1 MATGNVLYLPPGVVP
16 PTGPQQA
23 TQVVSSGVPFD
34 RVFFERILPQAIG
47 AFCSQTDCNIPRVE
61 LMTVD
66 GSSHYVTGII
76 AVTDIWVSLQVA
88 KEEHDHPIQAFIP
101 YQTIYRV
108 EVHPETER
116 RRHIGFIREPERVA
130 SAPMLQVAAEQPA
143 AAPEEVIDATPAV
156 PAKPARRAPRKAD
169 GTAEA
174 SAPATRAAAKK

>member
-23 TQVVSSGVPFD
+23 TQVLSSGAPFD
-34 RVFFERILPQAIG
+34 RVFFERVLPQAIA

-66 GSSHYVTGII
+66 GSSHYITGII
-76 AVTDIWVSLQVA
+76 AVTDVWVSLQVA
-88 KEEHDHPIQAFIP
+88 KEEHDHPIQVFIP

-116 RRHIGFIREPERVA
+116 RRHIGFIREPDRVV
-130 SAPMLQVAAEQPA
+130 SAPMLQVATETPA
-143 AAPEEVIDATPAV
+143 VPADGEVIDAV
-156 PAKPARRAPRKAD
+156 PAKPARRGPRKTESA
-169 GTAEA
+169 AEA